1 MEKIKKSKSGI
12 SLKHW
17 LGYMCGDF
25 GGCMTFGLMGTIV
38 TRYYTN
44 VLDVNSDVLFV
55 LIILWNVWDAIN
67 DPLMGTL
74 MDKIFSKANNPQ
86 GKFRPWIL
94 RSTPLVAVT
103 AIAFWVL
110 PTFFDGIKLILVL
123 FLCKILYEGAYTM
136 YNIPMGSLL
145 SAMSTND
152 QERASLASARGVG
165 SALGNAIPGIV
176 GIEIIKNYGMDNAEG
191 YRIVGVGCAA
201 IGFVVCLL
209 HYYFTE
215 ERNTRVLGNNE
226 DNIKWSD
233 VLVSLKQ
240 NRLFLALCVHG
251 VCICVMQNMLESIA
265 SFTYEDVF
273 GNGKL
278 LEMRYPASSPAMIL
292 IFCLAPWLAKKIG
305 LEKMI
310 RYSLFVGGVA
320 FTVLFVL
327 VRVVEMDAV
336 TFLIISS
343 IAMGIPTVSIQMQW
357 GLVAE
362 AIDYNEVVLGK
373 KSEGTIYGTFNL
385 ARRIGHGIGQ
395 GLAVKMLDWFQ
406 YDDKLAEANLPQSD
420 LTVLG
425 IQMTNAIL
433 PAFFIFGSW
442 LAFKFIWKITPEI
455 KQKIAQKKEEERIL
469 LENSK
474 VNSETV

>member
-1 MEKIKKSKSGI
+1 MTKKKQKKSGI
-12 SLKHW
+12 LLKHW

-25 GGCMTFGLMGTIV
+25 GGCMTFALMGTIV

-74 MDKIFSKANNPQ
+74 MDKIFSRSKNPK

-191 YRIVGVGCAA
+191 YRIVGVGCAI
-201 IGFVVCLL
+201 IGFVICLF

-215 ERNTRVLGNNE
+215 ERNTRVAGDKE
-226 DNIKWSD
+226 DNIKWND
-233 VLVSLKQ
+233 VLISLKK
-240 NRLFLALCVHG
+240 NRLFLALCIHG

-278 LEMRYPASSPAMIL
+278 LEMRYPASATAMIL
-292 IFCLAPWLAKKIG
+292 IFSLAPWLAKKN
-305 LEKMI
+305 
-310 RYSLFVGGVA
+310 R
-320 FTVLFVL
+320 T
-327 VRVVEMDAV
+327 
-336 TFLIISS
+336 
-343 IAMGIPTVSIQMQW
+343 
-357 GLVAE
+357 
-362 AIDYNEVVLGK
+362 
-373 KSEGTIYGTFNL
+373 
-385 ARRIGHGIGQ
+385 
-395 GLAVKMLDWFQ
+395 
-406 YDDKLAEANLPQSD
+406 
-420 LTVLG
+420 
-425 IQMTNAIL
+425 
-433 PAFFIFGSW
+433 
-442 LAFKFIWKITPEI
+442 
-455 KQKIAQKKEEERIL
+455 
-469 LENSK
+469 
-474 VNSETV
+474 

>member
-1 MEKIKKSKSGI
+1 MTKKKQKKSGI
-12 SLKHW
+12 LLKHW

-25 GGCMTFGLMGTIV
+25 GGCMTFALMGTIV

-74 MDKIFSKANNPQ
+74 MDKIFSRSKNPK

-191 YRIVGVGCAA
+191 YRIVGVGCAI
-201 IGFVVCLL
+201 IGFVICLF

-215 ERNTRVLGNNE
+215 ERNARVAGDKE
-226 DNIKWSD
+226 DNIKWND
-233 VLVSLKQ
+233 VLISLKK
-240 NRLFLALCVHG
+240 NRLFLALCIHG

-265 SFTYEDVF
+265 SFTYEDVL

-278 LEMRYPASSPAMIL
+278 LEMRYPASAPAMIL
-292 IFCLAPWLAKKIG
+292 IFSLAPWLAKKIG

-310 RYSLFVGGVA
+310 RYSLFAGGVA
-320 FTVLFVL
+320 FAALFVL
-327 VRVVEMDAV
+327 VRIVEVDAV
-336 TFLIISS
+336 MFLIISS

-373 KSEGTIYGTFNL
+373 KNEGTIYGTFNL

-395 GLAVKMLDWFQ
+395 GLAIKMLDWFQ
-406 YDDKLAEANLPQSD
+406 YSDKLAETKLPQSD

-425 IQMTNAIL
+425 IQITNAIL
-433 PAFFIFGSW
+433 PAIFIFGSW
-442 LAFKFIWKITPEI
+442 FAFKFIWKITPEI
-455 KQKIAQKKEEERIL
+455 KEKIAQKKLKEL
-469 LENSK
+469 ALSENNQ
-474 VNSETV
+474 V